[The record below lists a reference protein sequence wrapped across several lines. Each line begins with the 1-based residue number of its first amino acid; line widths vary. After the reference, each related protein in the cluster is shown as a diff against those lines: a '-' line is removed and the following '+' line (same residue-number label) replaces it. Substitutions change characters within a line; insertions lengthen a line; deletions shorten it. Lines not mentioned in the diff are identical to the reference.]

1 MTRILLALQR
11 SALPLPAALLVA
23 WTFTIAASA
32 QPASLS
38 VQPSS
43 GSGATQTFA
52 FSGNSPN
59 GFAYIDYVNIIFNWS
74 VDGTYGCYILYSRT
88 ANVIYLV
95 NDDGAQWLGGSA
107 PGTAGS
113 VQNSQCTL
121 DIG

>member
-1 MTRILLALQR
+1 MTRILLALR
-11 SALPLPAALLVA
+11 RRALPLPAALLVA

-32 QPASLS
+32 QPASLA

-59 GFAYIDYVNIIFNWS
+59 GFAYIDSVAMLFNWS
-74 VDGTYGCYILYSRT
+74 IDGTYACYITYNRT

-95 NDDGAQWLGGSA
+95 NDNGSQWLGGYARNRYRLSNA
-107 PGTAGS
+107 RRLT
-113 VQNSQCTL
+113 
-121 DIG
+121 